1 MKRNKFNKALKHL
14 KSKELDKKI
23 KDLDE
28 AAPTNSMSGVYQV
41 SPSSGDAFRLGPKD
55 PPKRFYPKADGSW
68 PAGIPGDPNKIH
80 YDRPAGYWNSGRNTV
95 QAVGTPTDRDFSY
108 ADVQAKGKTDTTT
121 LIRASDGKPYTALP
135 PNSESFIL
143 GPVCTSYA
151 INHGYDDYTNLGYI
165 QKDTRQFVLLARIQG
180 HFRGEDKPRTSYLNY
195 GSFGRTWDGSA
206 GDLTIYNS
214 NFTLEMAQWMKDT
227 YLAGN
232 YKANFPFN
240 FSGGIPVERS
250 PDDSSMGEG
259 DILGTDDA
267 KFSDDDHT
275 DGQDQDDPD
284 VNDINSLNLMGLNIN
299 PRDIYDPTTA
309 AQKGRL
315 GLNILR
321 ALTDAAQFGGSE
333 FIFKGLPKGT
343 NYLPSFT
350 GASNVTLFGKKIPK
364 IADWNRLFKTMAG
377 NNYASQYFTPDLGT
391 ALKYG
396 GEGGSIVA
404 LPRTPGVRGWKNW
417 FGSNVSRGF
426 DPTKGV
432 EQLVRTSDTIRL
444 KGATKIFN
452 TGDKASMEAL
462 TKLATKGA
470 KSSRILKTA
479 GRMVPFAN
487 LGLTVTDVSMRL
499 SQGDYAG
506 ALLGAFSGIPGP
518 VGWLALGG
526 QVAYDELGG
535 KETMNNYWGPKLTAI
550 ADANKAANQS
560 VSSSAERRAA
570 RGGGDRNEYG
580 QNVKVSNSPPAKP
593 SGNMETSKIDLEIAN
608 IELRLSA
615 DNATN
620 VNRPQYQINRDK
632 AALTRAKSRLNK
644 AYKKI
649 DSDHKKE
656 VQDWEARRAARGSSY
671 KPPST
676 PSTPSTPTPP
686 STPDPD
692 PAPPKFEPEPQGG
705 FGGGQGNPTNRR
717 GSGARGNR
725 NTPKP
730 DLKPSP
736 KPKEPKYKT
745 NRKKNRP
752 KGQFNN
758 FTLNGNLLSEE
769 KEGSI
774 NFDGMG
780 KAMIEMGL
788 PEKKEDFVKEMG
800 VLYTLQGEVN
810 PQILSMILMAIAGEE
825 LSDEQ
830 KKWLDSNL
838 VPFIGGYAN
847 KVKEEQGGEEVKE
860 SIIIDESKKR
870 ILREIRQPL
879 KEIKELPKTTKLKG
893 YHPNFKGKFSP
904 QNTPDVTASKKSDEA
919 VHGYNTSRLA
929 WTAKDKYWKGYE
941 TTERMNVI
949 FDRVGFG
956 DQYFDQVVA
965 ENILGN
971 KKKARKMQE
980 HLNTLAHE
988 KALREVYG
996 VTESPFR
1003 NIEESETYDNKVK
1016 DPLFTKVASRLKKEI
1031 DYPKKPSP
1039 KGYPNEAPPK
1049 IDPNTGMHPKYGK
1062 RYKYDKLDPQSAEA
1076 MPMQGDPE
1084 IDANIQRLTD
1094 KKAKARKLK
1103 NLMGKK

>member
-1 MKRNKFNKALKHL
+1 MKRNKFSKALKHL
-14 KSKELDKKI
+14 KSKKI
-23 KDLDE
+23 DEKLKLLDE
-28 AAPTNSMSGVYQV
+28 TPTNSMSGVYQV
-41 SPSSGDAFRLGPKD
+41 TPDTGDGFRMGIGD
-55 PPKRFYPKADGSW
+55 PDKKFYPKADGTW
-68 PAGIPGDPNKIH
+68 PSGIPANASDTVYIRKGGY
-80 YDRPAGYWNSGRNTV
+80 YDSGKGTV
-95 QAVGTPTDRDFSY
+95 PTNQTPVSRDFSY
-108 ADVQAKGKTDTTT
+108 DDVTANGTSNTNT
-121 LIRASDGKPYTALP
+121 LIRPSDGKPYTALP
-135 PNSESFIL
+135 EGTESFIL
-143 GPVCTSYA
+143 GPLVGNYA
-151 INHGYDDYTNLGYI
+151 VNHGYDDFTNIGYI
-165 QKDTRQFVLLARIQG
+165 QKDTRQFVLLATIQG
-180 HFRGEDKPRTSYLNY
+180 FFKGEDRNSGNART
-195 GSFGRTWDGSA
+195 FDGTASQF
-206 GDLTIYNS
+206 TSYNS
-214 NFTLEMAQWMKDT
+214 NFKLEHALWMLDRYNKSDF
-227 YLAGN
+227 AD
-232 YKANFPFN
+232 NFPFN
-240 FSGGIPVERS
+240 FSGGVPVERH
-250 PDDSSMGEG
+250 PDNNSMGMG
-259 DILGTDDA
+259 VIMGTENA
-267 KFSDDDHT
+267 KFGGNSDNIGT
-275 DGQDQDDPD
+275 SQDPAD
-284 VNDINSLNLMGLNIN
+284 VNDINSLKLMGLNVN
-299 PRDIYDPTTA
+299 PRDIYDPTTS

-321 ALTDAAQFGGSE
+321 AFTDSALFGGSDY
-333 FIFKGLPKGT
+333 IFKGLSKGVD
-343 NYLPSFT
+343 YLPSFT
-350 GASNVTLFGKKIPK
+350 GASNLTLFGQKIPK
-364 IADWNRLFKTMAG
+364 IADWNPLFKTMAG
-377 NNYASQYFTPDLGT
+377 KNYASQYFTPDLGT

-404 LPRTPGVRGWKNW
+404 LPRTSGVKGWKNW

-432 EQLVRTSDTIRL
+432 EQLVRTSDTLAL

-452 TGDKASMEAL
+452 TGDKASMDAL

-470 KSSRILKTA
+470 KTSRILKTA

-518 VGWLALGG
+518 VGWLSLGG

-535 KETMNNYWGPKLTAI
+535 KETMNTYWGPKLTAI

-560 VSSSAERRAA
+560 VSSSADRRAA

-580 QNVKVSNSPPAKP
+580 QNVKVSNSPPPKP
-593 SGNMETSKIDLEIAN
+593 SGNLETSKIDLEISN
-608 IELRLSA
+608 IELRLAA
-615 DNATN
+615 DAANN
-620 VNRPQYQINRDK
+620 VNRPQYEINRDK

-644 AYKKI
+644 EYKKI
-649 DSDHKKE
+649 DSDHEEK
-656 VQDWEARRAARGSSY
+656 VQDWEARRDARGSSY
-671 KPPST
+671 KPPRSIYQGAFKGLGNDAT
-676 PSTPSTPTPP
+676 P

-705 FGGGQGNPTNRR
+705 FGGGQGNPTNPR
-717 GSGARGNR
+717 GSGAKPR
-725 NTPKP
+725 PKP
-730 DLKPSP
+730 DPKPSS

-752 KGQFNN
+752 RGQFND

-769 KEGSI
+769 KEGNV

-847 KVKEEQGGEEVKE
+847 KVEKEQGGEEVKE
-860 SIIIDESKKR
+860 SIITDESKKR
-870 ILREIRQPL
+870 ILREVTQPL

-893 YHPNFKGKFSP
+893 YKPNFKGKFSP
-904 QNTPDVTASKKSDEA
+904 QNTPDVTASNKSDEIVSGKNA
-919 VHGYNTSRLA
+919 SRQI

-941 TTERMNVI
+941 TTERMNIVYDRVGHGSQY
-949 FDRVGFG
+949 FDRV
-956 DQYFDQVVA
+956 VA
-965 ENILGN
+965 GNILD
-971 KKKARKMQE
+971 KKKREKNVQE
-980 HLNTLAHE
+980 HLNVLAHE

-996 VTESPFR
+996 ITESPFR
-1003 NIEESETYDNKVK
+1003 KIEESETYDNKVK
-1016 DPLFTKVASRLKKEI
+1016 DPLFSKVANRLKKEI

-1039 KGYPNEAPPK
+1039 KGYPDEAPPK
-1049 IDPNTGMHPKYGK
+1049 IDPNTGMHPKFGK
-1062 RYKYDKLDPQSAEA
+1062 RYKYDKLDPQSAEG

-1084 IDANIQRLTD
+1084 IDANIQKATD
-1094 KKAKARKLK
+1094 SKRKARKIK
-1103 NLMGKK
+1103 NLLGK

>member
-95 QAVGTPTDRDFSY
+95 QPVGTPTDRDFSY

-143 GPVCTSYA
+143 GPLCTSYA

-180 HFRGEDKPRTSYLNY
+180 HFRGEDKPRTSYLNH

-240 FSGGIPVERS
+240 FSGGIPVERNE
-250 PDDSSMGEG
+250 DDPTMGDG
-259 DILGTDDA
+259 DILGTDEG

-275 DGQDQDDPD
+275 DGEEQDDPD
-284 VNDINSLNLMGLNIN
+284 DTDLEKLDLWGLLKDIVGNIGAFGADPFAYLKRLGIKGFFELGKLLSNFTGVETAFGLANAFGHMNSHFDNNN
-299 PRDIYDPTTA
+299 PLHPDFRKHDPTSDNFVGPKDIKFDPKTA
-309 AQKGRL
+309 A
-315 GLNILR
+315 
-321 ALTDAAQFGGSE
+321 E
-333 FIFKGLPKGT
+333 
-343 NYLPSFT
+343 
-350 GASNVTLFGKKIPK
+350 
-364 IADWNRLFKTMAG
+364 
-377 NNYASQYFTPDLGT
+377 
-391 ALKYG
+391 
-396 GEGGSIVA
+396 
-404 LPRTPGVRGWKNW
+404 
-417 FGSNVSRGF
+417 
-426 DPTKGV
+426 
-432 EQLVRTSDTIRL
+432 
-444 KGATKIFN
+444 
-452 TGDKASMEAL
+452 
-462 TKLATKGA
+462 
-470 KSSRILKTA
+470 
-479 GRMVPFAN
+479 
-487 LGLTVTDVSMRL
+487 VTDQLDIAISNL
-499 SQGDYAG
+499 NN
-506 ALLGAFSGIPGP
+506 
-518 VGWLALGG
+518 
-526 QVAYDELGG
+526 G
-535 KETMNNYWGPKLTAI
+535 KG
-550 ADANKAANQS
+550 
-560 VSSSAERRAA
+560 
-570 RGGGDRNEYG
+570 
-580 QNVKVSNSPPAKP
+580 
-593 SGNMETSKIDLEIAN
+593 
-608 IELRLSA
+608 
-615 DNATN
+615 
-620 VNRPQYQINRDK
+620 
-632 AALTRAKSRLNK
+632 
-644 AYKKI
+644 
-649 DSDHKKE
+649 
-656 VQDWEARRAARGSSY
+656 
-671 KPPST
+671 
-676 PSTPSTPTPP
+676 
-686 STPDPD
+686 
-692 PAPPKFEPEPQGG
+692 
-705 FGGGQGNPTNRR
+705 PTN
-717 GSGARGNR
+717 
-725 NTPKP
+725 P
-730 DLKPSP
+730 
-736 KPKEPKYKT
+736 
-745 NRKKNRP
+745 
-752 KGQFNN
+752 
-758 FTLNGNLLSEE
+758 NGNLTKDEIQDVSDHMNDPFGNQGST
-769 KEGSI
+769 EGWAVSFY
-774 NFDGMG
+774 NTLHSLPPDTTTVSVKDGKFD
-780 KAMIEMGL
+780 K
-788 PEKKEDFVKEMG
+788 
-800 VLYTLQGEVN
+800 
-810 PQILSMILMAIAGEE
+810 
-825 LSDEQ
+825 
-830 KKWLDSNL
+830 LDSNYVFTDPRDANPIAVDEKIYGNASFTNFL
-838 VPFIGGYAN
+838 SNMITGIVDQATSHGKPKPGDGGQPFFKHSVDDPKYGTGANNEVIGTQFNTQSQFKRFVPKKTDLNFTTMSF
-847 KVKEEQGGEEVKE
+847 VPQGNVISER
-860 SIIIDESKKR
+860 KR
-870 ILREIRQPL
+870 ILREVKRPVLI
-879 KEIKELPKTTKLKG
+879 EATPKTTKLKG
-893 YHPNFKGKFSP
+893 YRPNFKGKFSP

-929 WTAKDKYWKGYE
+929 WTSKDKYWKGYE
-941 TTERMNVI
+941 TAERMNVI
-949 FDRVGFG
+949 YDRVGFG
-956 DQYFDQVVA
+956 DQYFDKVVA

-971 KKKARKMQE
+971 KNKARKMQE

-1084 IDANIQRLTD
+1084 IDANIQRLSD